1 MIDRIRPHLQRV
13 QQTFSLKGG
22 VKFRSQLVLV
32 HCRHFFKINQL
43 VSRRG
48 RMVNNHAYFCAA
60 PFLLSLS
67 IIMISDVQLAIF
79 ANVLGVTLFLMVV
92 LYHYIVANNPK
103 KSV

>member
-1 MIDRIRPHLQRV
+1 MIDRIRPHLQGV

-32 HCRHFFKINQL
+32 DCRHFFKIN
-43 VSRRG
+43 STCEWAWSI
-48 RMVNNHAYFCAA
+48 VNNHAYFCAA

-92 LYHYIVANNPK
+92 LYHYIVANNK
-103 KSV
+103 KSA